1 MQNDE
6 IVQKLEVN
14 YICTGCKI
22 SIPSLFPF
30 NVAFPAEKP
39 KVLSIA
45 LVCHCEAVRRLPWHS
60 VSHYRI
66 LPASSSLFW
75 GLSHIAIGRRKSL
88 WVDYLYPPA
97 ALLRQLFLTEKRHAL
112 SKLTLESHCWF
123 IGYGRSFAIPPS
135 SPLGEDT

>member
-22 SIPSLFPF
+22 IYSHHPF

-60 VSHYRI
+60 VSHYLI
-66 LPASSSLFW
+66 LPVSSSRFW
-75 GLSHIAIGRRKSL
+75 GFVPYCDR
-88 WVDYLYPPA
+88 P
-97 ALLRQLFLTEKRHAL
+97 QEK
-112 SKLTLESHCWF
+112 
-123 IGYGRSFAIPPS
+123 FA
-135 SPLGEDT
+135 G